1 MGEIIG
7 MMIKKALK
15 GEDPTKVP
23 MPVRIF
29 EPVTLLQ
36 RISRWYTQAPN
47 YLAANSNDIVE
58 NFKSVVA
65 FAISS
70 LYLTVN

>member
-1 MGEIIG
+1 MGELIG

-23 MPVRIF
+23 LPVRIF
-29 EPVTLLQ
+29 EPTSLLQ
-36 RISRWYTQAPN
+36 RISRWYTQAPLLLN
-47 YLAANSNDIVE
+47 TESADPLV
-58 NFKSVVA
+58 NFRGVIA

-70 LYLTVN
+70 LFHTVN